1 MAEIV
6 TALEKILGFLVA
18 ILFAVGGWVW
28 KVTHAKVEAMEAG
41 KATKADLQALALRID
56 GKADQSEMNRQR
68 DNIAELFD
76 GQTAIRKEMHDNH
89 IATITAISGLATQV
103 ATLAGRMTK

>member
-1 MAEIV
+1 MTEIV

-18 ILFAVGGWVW
+18 ILFGLGGWVW
-28 KVTHAKVEAMEAG
+28 RITHAKVEAMEAN
-41 KATKADLQALALRID
+41 KVNKSDFHALSARVDTKADTA
-56 GKADQSEMNRQR
+56 EMNRQR

-89 IATITAISGLATQV
+89 VATITAISGLATQV